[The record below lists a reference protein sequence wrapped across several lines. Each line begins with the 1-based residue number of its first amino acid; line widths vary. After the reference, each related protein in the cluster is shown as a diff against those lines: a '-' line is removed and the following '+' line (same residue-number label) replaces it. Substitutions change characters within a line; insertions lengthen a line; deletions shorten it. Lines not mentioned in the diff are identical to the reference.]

1 MTDWFDPGTGN
12 FLMVDGAIVER
23 DALYIAE
30 KLQDYDPDLVVLC
43 LDPENLHAQFTD
55 APFVV
60 CRRLPNGQYQRVLEA
75 WKLDDTVLERVYL
88 ADSHRNNQL
97 DLLVKMEEQKKREK
111 EAADK
116 AKMDENHLML
126 AAAIR
131 NPKSTFTFKNDE
143 GEKVTVHETEGVK
156 KDNGKKS
163 FS

>member
-1 MTDWFDPGTGN
+1 MSDWFDPGTGN
-12 FLMVDGAIVER
+12 FLMVEGAIVER

-88 ADSHRNNQL
+88 ADSHRHNQL
-97 DLLVKMEEQKKREK
+97 DLLVKMEEKKK
-111 EAADK
+111 ADK
-116 AKMDENHLML
+116 AKADKEKLDDKHQLF
-126 AAAIR
+126 AAALR
-131 NPKSTFTFKNDE
+131 NKKSTFSFENSKGELVTIDE
-143 GEKVTVHETEGVK
+143 TTGVK
-156 KDNGKKS
+156 KDTRKT